1 MYLNVDSSPSHP
13 RTLVLVVA
21 AILLSI
27 QLASA
32 LRAEPR
38 PASSTD
44 ISALYKSIVG
54 DWVGVCEQSTDGQQ
68 AENKYFHACIKETGP
83 DTYTST
89 FSYYRSD
96 GATATPIRIGD
107 TTAVLT
113 IQPDGTVK
121 NEIEGSGF
129 ILVDKEPK
137 QQSHKLSEVLTSTGP
152 TSMEGKLTGKIS
164 VSGLPF
170 GLGKNGEVSDS
181 RSTYALKDG
190 VLTICQT
197 LKIGFKVLVCK
208 KSFVIMADS
217 TARRGSDVAALMQAS
232 HIAEK
237 SGTRPVEG
245 S

>member
-1 MYLNVDSSPSHP
+1 L
-13 RTLVLVVA
+13 RALVLIVA
-21 AILLSI
+21 VILLSI

-32 LRAEPR
+32 QVAEPK
-38 PASSTD
+38 PAPSTD
-44 ISALYKSIVG
+44 VSALYKTLVG
-54 DWVGVCEQSTDGQQ
+54 DWIGVCEQSTDGQQ

-89 FSYYRSD
+89 FTYYRSD
-96 GATATPIRIGD
+96 GATTTPIGIGD

-121 NEIEGSGF
+121 NEIEGSGS

-137 QQSHKLSEVLTSTGP
+137 QQTHKLSEVLTT
-152 TSMEGKLTGKIS
+152 TSPMSMAGKLTGKIS

-181 RSTYALKDG
+181 KSTYALKDD

-208 KSFVIMADS
+208 KSYTITANS
-217 TARRGSDVAALMQAS
+217 TARRGSDVSALMKAA
-232 HIAEK
+232 HVAEK
-237 SGTRPVEG
+237 SGTKPAEG
-245 S
+245 T